1 MASGAIGVDSAG
13 RTPARVGVHGGAA
26 RQGVV
31 DADVEGRAGG
41 HLRGA
46 RAGEQL
52 GDVEAAEARGEL
64 HVNGEGPR
72 VVDGPGRVLIGALQL
87 GVVLVLQSGLDGP
100 AVGGGHRGV
109 VDVVV
114 RVRGEGAGDGDR
126 GPVAINGDREIEV
139 SLGGVLVVS
148 GGVGD
153 LPVDVIA
160 GRTGAD
166 VEPPL
171 REVLGVGLT
180 GAELVG
186 DGDGGAGLSIQ
197 CDGSARPRQGVLEL
211 RGAEGDLPVHLLRG
225 GGDVEGPL
233 AQGLG
238 RVVEAPVL
246 GDAPAGDRHGGLL
259 PVGVDRR
266 SAVLSGLGGHDQC
279 GALAVQ
285 AVEALPSEGVEGVVE
300 GAGDVLGVHDALAD
314 LVIGAVVGHGHRL
327 GQALAVAELAR

>member
-26 RQGVV
+26 RQGVI

-52 GDVEAAEARGEL
+52 GDVEATEARGEL

-114 RVRGEGAGDGDR
+114 RVRGEGAGDGQ
-126 GPVAINGDREIEV
+126 GCPVAVDGDIEV
-139 SLGGVLVVS
+139 EVPLGGVLVVS

-153 LPVDVIA
+153 LSVDVIA
-160 GRTGAD
+160 GGAGAD

-171 REVLGVGLT
+171 REVLEIGLT

-186 DGDGGAGLSIQ
+186 EGDGGARLAIQ
-197 CDGSARPRQGVLEL
+197 RDGGARCRQGVLEL
-211 RGAEGDLPVHLLRG
+211 RGAECDLPVHLLRG
-225 GGDVEGPL
+225 GSHIVGPL
-233 AQGLG
+233 AQGLR
-238 RVVEAPVL
+238 RVVEAAVL
-246 GDAPAGDRHGGLL
+246 SDAAAGDRNSGHLA
-259 PVGVDRR
+259 VGVDRR
-266 SAVLSGLGGHDQC
+266 GALFSGLGGHDQC
-279 GALAVQ
+279 GALTAQ
-285 AVEALPSEGVEGVVE
+285 TIEALTPEGVESVVE

-314 LVIGAVVGHGHRL
+314 LVIGAVVGHRHRL
-327 GQALAVAELAR
+327 RQILAVAELTR